1 MRQHADFIAYIVIAG
16 LACAVIPAAAQAPAT
31 PPPYP
36 QIAPVLVP
44 NASVNLMTTDGSA
57 LFGAQWKT
65 MEAKIVEVP
74 AIDGHMPGYDK
85 TYDIAPHAGAKGFD
99 DSAWPTIA
107 PDTLPA
113 RRGGGK
119 VSFLWFRTVLTIPA

>member
-1 MRQHADFIAYIVIAG
+1 MRQSNSFLAYTVVSVLAG
-16 LACAVIPAAAQAPAT
+16 TLAPAAAQAPAV

-36 QIAPVLVP
+36 QVAPVLVP
-44 NASVNLMTTDGSA
+44 NATVNLMTADGAA

-65 MEAKIVEVP
+65 MEAKIAEVP
-74 AIDGHMPGYDK
+74 AINGHMPGYDK
-85 TYDIAPHAGAKGFD
+85 TYDIVPHAGESGFD

-107 PDTLPA
+107 ADTLPA

-119 VSFLWFRTVLTIPA
+119 VSFLWFRAM